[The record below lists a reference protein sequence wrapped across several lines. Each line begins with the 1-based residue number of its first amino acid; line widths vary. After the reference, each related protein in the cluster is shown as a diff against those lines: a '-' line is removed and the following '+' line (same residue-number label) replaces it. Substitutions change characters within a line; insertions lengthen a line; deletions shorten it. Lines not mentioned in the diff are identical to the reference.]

1 MNQTSDTVADVLGDE
16 LMTRDAVEVSA
27 TDAGIPERPL
37 LCVGILWKR
46 DPLLLPRSYN
56 ITLKQLANKEKRL
69 TRDPVCIA
77 EHTYVTNKCKEKGY
91 VAKVPTQNCDE
102 GRYLPHFPV
111 IKVDRQTMN
120 MRIAYDAVAKA
131 GGVSLNSA
139 IHSGQKLQRNI
150 ANVLLKF
157 RQKPAAVVC
166 DVTEMYRQ
174 IELLEADRKYHHF
187 WW

>member
-1 MNQTSDTVADVLGDE
+1 
-16 LMTRDAVEVSA
+16 
-27 TDAGIPERPL
+27 
-37 LCVGILWKR
+37 
-46 DPLLLPRSYN
+46 
-56 ITLKQLANKEKRL
+56 
-69 TRDPVCIA
+69 
-77 EHTYVTNKCKEKGY
+77 
-91 VAKVPTQNCDE
+91 
-102 GRYLPHFPV
+102 
-111 IKVDRQTMN
+111 MN
-120 MRIAYDAVAKA
+120 MRIAYDAVAKV

>member
-77 EHTYVTNKCKEKGY
+77 EYTYVTNKCKEKATWPRQRHKTVTKDGI
-91 VAKVPTQNCDE
+91 
-102 GRYLPHFPV
+102 YLTSQWSRW
-111 IKVDRQTMN
+111 IDRQ
-120 MRIAYDAVAKA
+120 
-131 GGVSLNSA
+131 
-139 IHSGQKLQRNI
+139 
-150 ANVLLKF
+150 
-157 RQKPAAVVC
+157 
-166 DVTEMYRQ
+166 
-174 IELLEADRKYHHF
+174 
-187 WW
+187 